1 MQELNQQDSA
11 PDTHIQR
18 DYIGNPITLKIRLS
32 THSKDI
38 KLTVS
43 SSDSVLRVKQ
53 QLEEQYGVAAN
64 KITMLFSG
72 KILPDSVVIGQ
83 LEIPKGFIIQ
93 AIIR

>member
-1 MQELNQQDSA
+1 M
-11 PDTHIQR
+11 
-18 DYIGNPITLKIRLS
+18 S

-93 AIIR
+93 AIVR